1 MGLSE
6 CSCERA
12 AIVNVAVLP
21 VPDWACTSKSLP
33 SAAGRIAWKELVS
46 EAKRLQIC
54 KYLTPSEVLMTVYVR
69 HPDWYPAT
77 VADGKGAC
85 LSRAVA
91 VGVVT
96 RSGAGQDG
104 LFTNCCMTEG
114 SSYPQA

>member
-1 MGLSE
+1 
-6 CSCERA
+6 
-12 AIVNVAVLP
+12 
-21 VPDWACTSKSLP
+21 
-33 SAAGRIAWKELVS
+33 
-46 EAKRLQIC
+46 
-54 KYLTPSEVLMTVYVR
+54 MTVYVR

-104 LFTNCCMTEG
+104 LFTNCWMTEG